1 MVERN
6 IFHVRG
12 DTMSFNIRLID
23 FDGDLTGAYFGAKTS
38 YTAEEYAFLKALGD
52 GIEKVEDGVYVVRLA
67 PEDTADLDPQSYC
80 YDVRIEA
87 NTDVYTV
94 LRGIMTLVDDVSQIG
109 G

>member
-38 YTAEEYAFLKALGD
+38 YTAE
-52 GIEKVEDGVYVVRLA
+52 ISIHSPLA
-67 PEDTADLDPQSYC
+67 
-80 YDVRIEA
+80 
-87 NTDVYTV
+87 
-94 LRGIMTLVDDVSQIG
+94 G
-109 G
+109 